1 MHQMSLESS
10 FGIIPFQII
19 NDSLHVLL
27 IKLCSGNH
35 WSFPKGHQEPNESP
49 LETAQRELKEETAL
63 VIASFIDL
71 PPFVEN
77 YLIEKKEG
85 KVQKTVTYFP
95 DYLFCASF
103 KRPIKKTNFNCSDMI
118 FLLTKT
124 LKHGS
129 FKSIIILTLE
139 SPINLSRELC
149 L

>member
-1 MHQMSLESS
+1 MHQMPLESS

-77 YLIEKKEG
+77 YFIEKKEG

-95 DYLFCASF
+95 AFVEGVLSIQTEEVLDYQWTPLEKAEALASYPETQ
-103 KRPIKKTNFNCSDMI
+103 KICRQ
-118 FLLTKT
+118 LLQLLPK
-124 LKHGS
+124 G
-129 FKSIIILTLE
+129 
-139 SPINLSRELC
+139 
-149 L
+149 